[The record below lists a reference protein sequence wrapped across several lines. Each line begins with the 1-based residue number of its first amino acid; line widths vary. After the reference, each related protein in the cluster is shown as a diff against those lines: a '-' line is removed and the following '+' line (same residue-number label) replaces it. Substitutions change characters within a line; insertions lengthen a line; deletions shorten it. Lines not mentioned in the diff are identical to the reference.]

1 MVLNFFKLS
10 EQPFGVTPDTRYL
23 YFSPTHREAMAS
35 ALYGVTSGRGFTAM
49 IAQPGMGKTTL
60 LFDFLQ
66 KVRNHAKTVFL
77 FQPQADPRDLLRS
90 LLSDIGIEDEGSDF
104 VRMHRKLNEVLLAES
119 RLGRRL
125 VVVLDEAQ
133 NLSDEVLEAVRMLS
147 NFETPREK
155 LMHLVL
161 AGQPHLAEKLASPQ
175 LIQLRQRISIIAR
188 LEPFTAAETDQYI
201 EHRLRV
207 AGYDFKIPLFTP
219 QAVQTIARYSRGIP
233 RNINNVCFNS
243 MSLGFVA
250 KQRTIDDGM
259 VREVIHDLDLN
270 IEAAEPV
277 TPPQRPEPP
286 SHYTVSAGASGSS
299 TTNQQSLEPKKQRTN
314 YGKSSLPM
322 GRKLGPQLALAAA
335 LVVALSWLGI
345 QAKRRT
351 GEVLASPS
359 EAVHAGSTSQKTATA
374 APAASSSIS
383 SNAAQAGGAAN
394 PEESML
400 VEVLP
405 NETLFEICVQAFGK
419 YDDETVA
426 LILEMNPWLKDP
438 NQIKAG
444 QQIRV
449 PVSGGTPSGHGTTER
464 LPAALSSEAEKP

>member
-1 MVLNFFKLS
+1 MVLNFFKLA

-23 YFSPTHREAMAS
+23 FFSATHREALAS
-35 ALYGVTSGRGFTAM
+35 ALYGVTCGRGFTAM

-90 LLSDIGIEDEGSDF
+90 LLSDIGIEDEGTDF

-133 NLSDEVLEAVRMLS
+133 NLSDDVLEAVRMLS

-161 AGQPHLAEKLASPQ
+161 AGQPHLAEKLAAPQ
-175 LIQLRQRISIIAR
+175 LVQLRQRISIIAR
-188 LEPFTAAETDQYI
+188 LEPFNAEETQAYV

-207 AGYDFKIPLFTP
+207 AGYDFSQPMFTP
-219 QAVQTIARYSRGIP
+219 QALQTIARYTRGIP
-233 RNINNVCFNS
+233 RSINNVCFNA

-259 VREVIHDLDLN
+259 VREVIGDLDLD
-270 IEAAEPV
+270 IGAPEAVVKPQF
-277 TPPQRPEPP
+277 TPPPAQPTPP
-286 SHYTVSAGASGSS
+286 SLRAPAASRSAIFEKRPVSMS
-299 TTNQQSLEPKKQRTN
+299 KR
-314 YGKSSLPM
+314 
-322 GRKLGPQLALAAA
+322 LGPQLAMAAI

-351 GEVLASPS
+351 TEVLASPGTVTTNS
-359 EAVHAGSTSQKTATA
+359 SSANKKGAMA
-374 APAASSSIS
+374 APAATQSVTTNTAEAGKAMD
-383 SNAAQAGGAAN
+383 SND
-394 PEESML
+394 SML
-400 VEVLP
+400 VEIMP
-405 NETLFEICVQAFGK
+405 NDTLFEICVQSFGR
-419 YDDETVA
+419 YDEETVA
-426 LILEMNPWLKDP
+426 KIQQLNPWLKDP
-438 NQIKAG
+438 NRIEAG
-444 QQIRV
+444 QEIRV
-449 PVSGGTPSGHGTTER
+449 PVNSGLLAGHGTTER
-464 LPAALSSEAEKP
+464 LPAALSNEAEKP